1 MSEPLNS
8 INDRIKE
15 LFAENRKLKLVSFD
29 LISNLNHASPPQ
41 IEWISLLFI
50 SYFNEGWRATKNK
63 KIKLFI
69 IIFNQRK

>member
-8 INDRIKE
+8 INDQIKE

-50 SYFNEGWRATKNK
+50 SYFIES
-63 KIKLFI
+63 
-69 IIFNQRK
+69 